1 MDFHKMCHDLLHGQ
15 HFLRG
20 SGVKCTTCGQEV
32 LAYYAEERIYM
43 VSCPN
48 CGCAIVEASNP
59 SEAATKIFGRG
70 IAVETPDGLLR
81 AVPIHDSVYPRIDIY
96 LGQDDTDSVLVSLV
110 EYNDDRNSIFIG
122 AYDSKSDEPI
132 YYEPYFANLEDTYV

>member
-1 MDFHKMCHDLLHGQ
+1 MDFHIMCHNLLHGQ
-15 HFLRG
+15 HFFRAT
-20 SGVKCTTCGQEV
+20 GVACSTCGQEV
-32 LAYYAEERIYM
+32 LAYYAEERIYV

-48 CGCAIVEASNP
+48 CGRAIVEASNP

-70 IAVETPDGLLR
+70 IAVETPVGLLHV
-81 AVPIHDSVYPRIDIY
+81 VPNHDSTYPGIDIY
-96 LGQDDTDSVLVSLV
+96 FGQDRTDSVLVSLV

-132 YYEPYFANLEDTYV
+132 YYESYFTNLEDTYV